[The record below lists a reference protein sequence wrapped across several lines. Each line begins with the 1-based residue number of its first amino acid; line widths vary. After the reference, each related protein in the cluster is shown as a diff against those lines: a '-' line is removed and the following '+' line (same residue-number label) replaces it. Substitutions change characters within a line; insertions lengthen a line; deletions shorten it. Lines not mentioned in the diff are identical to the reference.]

1 MGRDAAPDNAS
12 SPHRIGN
19 PARRALGRFV
29 LRIAGWTIA
38 GDVPAE
44 PKFVAI
50 LAPHTSNWDFF
61 IGVAAMFALDLRVR
75 WLGKHTLFRW
85 PLGRLLR
92 ALGGQPVRRDA
103 PQGVVAEVA
112 DAIRAEPRFILALAP
127 EGTRRRVAEWRTGF
141 YRIAERA
148 GVPIVPVTLDWGHRE
163 IAIGEPE
170 YPTGNATRDI
180 DRLRAR
186 YRADMALRPEAF
198 VPSRDAALPPKTPR
212 TSDTEDTE

>member
-1 MGRDAAPDNAS
+1 MDRDAAPDNAS
-12 SPHRIGN
+12 HHRAGN
-19 PARRALGRFV
+19 PARRALGRLV

-50 LAPHTSNWDFF
+50 VAPHTSNWDFV

-85 PLGRLLR
+85 PLGWLLR

-127 EGTRRRVAEWRTGF
+127 EGTRRRVE
-141 YRIAERA
+141 E
-148 GVPIVPVTLDWGHRE
+148 
-163 IAIGEPE
+163 
-170 YPTGNATRDI
+170 
-180 DRLRAR
+180 
-186 YRADMALRPEAF
+186 
-198 VPSRDAALPPKTPR
+198 
-212 TSDTEDTE
+212 

>member
-12 SPHRIGN
+12 SQHRIGN

-29 LRIAGWTIA
+29 LRLAGWRIA

-50 LAPHTSNWDFF
+50 VAPHTSNWDFF

-75 WLGKHTLFRW
+75 WLGKHTLFWW
-85 PLGRLLR
+85 PLGWLLR
-92 ALGGQPVRRDA
+92 ALGGWPVRRDS
-103 PQGVVAEVA
+103 PRGVVTEVA
-112 DAIRAEPRFILALAP
+112 DAIRAQPRFILGLAP
-127 EGTRRRVAEWRTGF
+127 EGTRRRVDEWRTGF

-148 GVPIVPVTLDWGHRE
+148 GVPIVPVALDWGHRE

-170 YPTGNATRDI
+170 FPTGDATRDI
-180 DRLRAR
+180 ERLRAR
-186 YRADMALRPEAF
+186 YRADMALRPEAYGT
-198 VPSRDAALPPKTPR
+198 ALPPMTPR
-212 TSDTEDTE
+212 TADTEDTE